1 MKLLS
6 LIFLLFFLTK
16 QIFSNEVEVIELH
29 ESKSLDQ
36 MVLDQFNNTNINEDQ
51 NTETIEA
58 ENTLEVSN
66 EDNLVKENNIAQ
78 DSFWKPI
85 SPADINNYLKNAE
98 ELNSKILK
106 KEFSSFID
114 NLNLDLN
121 IDENRKI
128 YFLITEYFYRIGN
141 LSKAYNLTS
150 KISIENNEKADFYTM
165 INFNYLLSTFQLEK
179 VCNLKNNISS
189 EIKLKNYLI
198 EKIDIFCLILNENF
212 SEAELINSI
221 LIETESNLDNYFQE
235 LYVTLINK
243 NNDQNDFKE
252 EFDQSINKDL
262 IFLYSAMLR
271 ISDLP
276 LSREFLKVDSKNLA
290 IPIILN
296 RATPIE
302 LRIQAA
308 NESYTNNNI
317 SIESLA
323 ALYQSV
329 DFNSEQ
335 LNNPKETIKTY
346 TNKIE
351 ILMAYYFQ
359 LINIQIFPSERL
371 EALISFWD
379 FAKLN
384 NLEEIAYSL
393 SYKIIQSV
401 EISAENLKFSPDIA
415 TSYIY
420 NKNYDKALSWIEFYE
435 NSNGSDENIT
445 YVRILLSLYSAK
457 ELNSIVEIIINNYDN
472 FESNN
477 QAKNEELIF
486 ILLNILNGTNDIKL
500 NEDFGKIYDERPM
513 PSLFITNN
521 LNKAIEDD
529 NYQQFL
535 IYSIISLNNKEWSEI
550 HPDHLNLILVGY
562 LNFNYSELVKEIVL
576 EIFKNYKI
584 L

>member
-1 MKLLS
+1 MKLLY
-6 LIFLLFFLTK
+6 LIFLLLFLTK

-36 MVLDQFNNTNINEDQ
+36 MVLDQVNNTNINEDQ

-165 INFNYLLSTFQLEK
+165 INFNYLLSTFQIEK

-198 EKIDIFCLILNENF
+198 EKIDIFCLILNENY

-243 NNDQNDFKE
+243 NNDQNDFKVE
-252 EFDQSINKDL
+252 SDQSINKDL

-271 ISDLP
+271 IADLP

-371 EALISFWD
+371 EALINFWD

-393 SYKIIQSV
+393 SYKIIESV
-401 EISAENLKFSPDIA
+401 EIAAENLKFSPDIA

-435 NSNGSDENIT
+435 NSNGSDENST

-472 FESNN
+472 FESKNE
-477 QAKNEELIF
+477 AKNEELIF

-500 NEDFGKIYDERPM
+500 NENFGKIYDERPM

-521 LNKAIEDD
+521 LNKAIEND

-562 LNFNYSELVKEIVL
+562 LNFNNSELVKEIVI